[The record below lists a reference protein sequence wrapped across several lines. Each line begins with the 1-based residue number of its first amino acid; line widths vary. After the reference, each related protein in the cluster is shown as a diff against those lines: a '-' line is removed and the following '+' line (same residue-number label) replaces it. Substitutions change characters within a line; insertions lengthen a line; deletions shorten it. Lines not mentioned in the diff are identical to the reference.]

1 MSLIGSTY
9 NWTEFYVYSSYV
21 NRTLASADYFMYGF
35 YPPGTGPNLSSEIN
49 KSFTHPPYNGSYD
62 LSDPDDTDTAALPKN
77 F

>member
-1 MSLIGSTY
+1 
-9 NWTEFYVYSSYV
+9 
-21 NRTLASADYFMYGF
+21 MYGF

-62 LSDPDDTDTAALPKN
+62 LSDPEDTDTAALPKN